1 MRQTFIAALLSAVV
15 LGDGVLINSDDDCP
29 QEYVG
34 APLVTEKPEKATDDS
49 TRIA

>member
-15 LGDGVLINSDDDCP
+15 LSDGVLINSDDDCP
-29 QEYVG
+29 YVKERIS
-34 APLVTEKPEKATDDS
+34 TEKPEKATDDS